1 MTAHN
6 IQVLLARR
14 PVGEPRLED
23 FQIVETPLPEL
34 APGQILVRNHY
45 LSLDPYMRGR
55 MNDQKSYAPPVA
67 LGQVMVGATVGEV
80 TASRNDAFQSG
91 DAVTGDFGWQLYT
104 VTNGEGVVKIKASS
118 LPLSLYLSVLGMPG
132 VTGYVGLL
140 DIGQPKAGETVVV
153 TAASGAVGSVVGQ
166 IAKIKGCRVVGVA
179 GGPQKCG
186 YVVDELG
193 LDACVDYKAGHL
205 RQDLK
210 TACPK
215 GIDVCFE
222 NVGGPIFDTIL
233 FQINPYARIALCG
246 LISQYNATEV
256 YRMKSMASILVNRA
270 RLQGFIVSD
279 HLKRWPAALKD
290 LTQWV
295 KEGRLKFRE
304 SISQG
309 IENAPAA
316 FIGLLKGQN
325 FGKQLVKLI

>member
-1 MTAHN
+1 VTARN
-6 IQVLLARR
+6 IQVLLVHR
-14 PVGEPRLED
+14 PKGEPRLED
-23 FQIVETPLPEL
+23 FQIVETALPEL
-34 APGQILVRNHY
+34 ASGQILVRNHY

-80 TASRNDAFQSG
+80 IASKNDAFQPG
-91 DAVTGDFGWQLYT
+91 DAVTGDFGWQLYA
-104 VTNGEGVVKIKASS
+104 VTNGEGVIKIKASS
-118 LPLSLYLSVLGMPG
+118 LPLSLCLSVLGMPG

-193 LDACVDYKAGHL
+193 LDACVDYKAGRL
-205 RQDLK
+205 WEDLK
-210 TACPK
+210 AACPE

-233 FQINPYARIALCG
+233 FQINPFARIALCG
-246 LISQYNATEV
+246 MISQYNATEV

-279 HLKRWPAALKD
+279 HLNRWPAALKD
-290 LTQWV
+290 LAQWV
-295 KEGRLKFRE
+295 KEGRIKYRE
-304 SISQG
+304 SVSQG
-309 IENAPAA
+309 IESAPKA